1 MARQLIL
8 GTAGHIDHG
17 KTALVR
23 ALTGVDTDRLPEEK
37 ARGITIDIGFAR
49 LDLGEVRFGI
59 VDVPGHER
67 FIRNMLAGA
76 AGIDVAMLVIA
87 ADDSIMPQTREH
99 LAILELLQIPVGLV
113 VLTKCDL
120 VDAEWIE
127 LVAEDV
133 RSLVRGT
140 FLHDAPVVRTSAHRG
155 TGFDELRRAL
165 LEIGTRDRPADP
177 RPQAPGQFRL
187 PVDRSFVLEGRGTIV
202 TGTVWS
208 GAAKVGDELDWLPA
222 GRTVRIRGLQTHGE
236 SVETIAAG
244 QRAAINLIGAHH
256 TEIVRGHELASPHHL
271 KTSRRLTVHLRV
283 LRESPLPL
291 RHRDRVRVH
300 LGTQEAIAWVRL
312 LSETRL
318 EPGASGMAQL
328 ISPTP
333 IVCRGRQPLIIRA
346 ESPLVTLGGGVVLQC
361 AGERFTRRA
370 ASVLRTVGGLLAE
383 DDLARADAVLYHLG
397 AREVS
402 AADLACELGVDRAAA
417 QGLIDRLT
425 QAGRLR
431 PLVISPRRTT
441 LLHAEHVRH
450 LESRL
455 AETIARLHAQSP
467 MEPAI
472 PRPRIA
478 QILSWMDADL
488 VQGVLGMMIES
499 GDVIASAAGVA
510 QRDHAPRLS
519 EAQEALRRRLVAR
532 FERDAFTP
540 PEPVELAAEHGAG
553 EEEIRGLLTLCVHRG
568 ELVHLGGTF
577 YLHAARHAE
586 LIERLGG
593 ALAGGAALTV
603 SEIRGLLETSRK
615 YAVPICEYLDRIGV
629 TTRRGDVRLAGPKA
643 ALPATMIPEKDREGS
658 GTSHRPPAR
667 VGAPKE

>member
-23 ALTGVDTDRLPEEK
+23 ALTGVDTDRLPEER
-37 ARGITIDIGFAR
+37 ARGITIDIGFAH
-49 LDLGEVRFGI
+49 LDLGEVRYGI

-99 LAILELLQIPVGLV
+99 LAILELLQIPTGLIA
-113 VLTKCDL
+113 LTKCDL
-120 VDAEWIE
+120 ADADWLE
-127 LVAEDV
+127 LVEDDV

-140 FLHDAPVVRTSAHRG
+140 FLHEAPIVRTSAHRG
-155 TGFDELRRAL
+155 EGLDELRRTL
-165 LEIGTRDRPADP
+165 LGIATAGQPTSPK
-177 RPQAPGQFRL
+177 PQASALFRL

-208 GAAKVGDELDWLPA
+208 GSAKVGDELDWLPV
-222 GRTVRIRGLQTHGE
+222 GRKVRIRGLHTHGQVAE
-236 SVETIAAG
+236 VVQAG

-256 TEIVRGHELASPHHL
+256 TEIVRGHELASPNHL
-271 KTSRRLTVHLRV
+271 KSSRRITAHLRV

-312 LSETRL
+312 LSESRL

-328 ISPTP
+328 ISPRP

-361 AGERFTRRA
+361 AGERVTRRA
-370 ASVLRTVGGLLAE
+370 ASVLRTIGNLLAE
-383 DDLARADAVLYHLG
+383 DELARADAVLFHLG

-402 AADLACELGVDRAAA
+402 VADLACELGVNHDAA
-417 QGLIDRLT
+417 QRLIDRLV

-431 PLVISPRRTT
+431 SLAVSPRRSV
-441 LLHAEHVRH
+441 LLHAEHVRE

-455 AETIARLHAQSP
+455 AQAMARLHAQSP
-467 MEPAI
+467 MEAAI

-478 QILSWMDADL
+478 QALAWADADL
-488 VQGVLGMMIES
+488 VQGVLALMIES

-510 QRDHAPRLS
+510 QRDHAPRLT
-519 EAQEALRRRLVAR
+519 EAQQALLARLLAR

-540 PEPVELAAEHGAG
+540 PEPAELAAEHGVA
-553 EEEIRGLLTLCVHRG
+553 EEEVRGLLALCVSRG
-568 ELVHLGGTF
+568 ELVHLGAAL
-577 YLHAARHAE
+577 YLHASHH
-586 LIERLGG
+586 ERLVERVAA
-593 ALAGGAALTV
+593 ALAGGRSLTV
-603 SEIRGLLETSRK
+603 SEIRTLLDTSRK
-615 YAVPICEYLDRIGV
+615 YAVPICEYLDRIGITV
-629 TTRRGDVRLAGPKA
+629 RRGDARAAGPNA
-643 ALPATMIPEKDREGS
+643 PAPGTIARQPAS
-658 GTSHRPPAR
+658 GAS
-667 VGAPKE
+667 V